1 MYLHSVCAHVRVHIS
16 TCYALSIH
24 ISLALSIYLS
34 VHISLSGPLSFP
46 LFLFIYVVTWASYDS
61 ELSILLSKIIMHSDI
76 RALNSND
83 PLWKR
88 SSKWSI
94 LSGHWSGLRNSVGE
108 EGGGRR
114 KFGDE
119 TRKVSPATCF
129 NTLQHML
136 TRVCAYCEST
146 RPNRNNH
153 VDKAIA
159 RSWLQHASTH
169 CTTLQQTSTRWQ
181 QRSTRRHGNQDMS
194 SATRCNMLQHTAAHC
209 NKSVKA
215 FSTCVSVVVCVALID
230 FV

>member
-16 TCYALSIH
+16 TFYLLSLH

-34 VHISLSGPLSFP
+34 IHISLSGPLSFP

-61 ELSILLSKIIMHSDI
+61 ELSIPLSKIIMQSNI

-119 TRKVSPATCF
+119 TRKVSPATCC
-129 NTLQHML
+129 NTLQHTLHCNKNLHADNRGRHADMAIK
-136 TRVCAYCEST
+136 TCRV
-146 RPNRNNH
+146 
-153 VDKAIA
+153 
-159 RSWLQHASTH
+159 QHA
-169 CTTLQQTSTRWQ
+169 
-181 QRSTRRHGNQDMS
+181 
-194 SATRCNMLQHTAAHC
+194 ATCCNTLQHTAT
-209 NKSVKA
+209 K
-215 FSTCVSVVVCVALID
+215 VSRPSQRVFPL
-230 FV
+230 